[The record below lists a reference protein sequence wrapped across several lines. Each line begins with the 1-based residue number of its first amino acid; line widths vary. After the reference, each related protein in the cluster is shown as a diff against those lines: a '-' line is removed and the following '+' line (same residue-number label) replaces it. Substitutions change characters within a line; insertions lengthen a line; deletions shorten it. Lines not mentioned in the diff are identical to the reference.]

1 MVDILKK
8 TIIRLIEQINNRD
21 ILVCI
26 YEFIQGLL
34 S

>member
-1 MVDILKK
+1 MEDKLREA
-8 TIIRLIEQINNRD
+8 IIGLIEKID
-21 ILVCI
+21 SKELLICI

>member
-1 MVDILKK
+1 MNVGIKRA
-8 TIIRLIEQINNRD
+8 IIRLIKRIDNKELLI
-21 ILVCI
+21 CI